1 MKIYNHRSSKNR
13 HQKAN
18 IIRFEE
24 HWSHGINRRNFIKS
38 SLVVSMLGGMAA
50 CKPSVP
56 TSSTTQELNLIQQS
70 DDIVKIDDYTFSNKQ
85 HLDLQAIYMR
95 LFPDDG
101 DGPSANDLNVLTYL
115 EWAMTDQRNID
126 DGDPEFIVKGIG
138 WLNQLANDEQG
149 GDFRHLSAAVQDSL
163 ISQTANSDAGN
174 NWLSILLY
182 YMIEALTLDPFY
194 GGNTEQIGW
203 QWLEHQ
209 GGFPHPV
216 TGKTYR
222 DFE

>member
-1 MKIYNHRSSKNR
+1 MKIYRNSKDR
-13 HQKAN
+13 QQKAN
-18 IIRFEE
+18 IIRFKE
-24 HWSHGINRRNFIKS
+24 HWSHGINRRDFIKS
-38 SLVVSMLGGMAA
+38 SLVVSVLGGMTA

-56 TSSTTQELNLIQQS
+56 APSADQELNLIQQS
-70 DDIVKIDDYTFSNKQ
+70 NDIVKIDDYTFSDKQ

-101 DGPSANDLNVLTYL
+101 DGPSADDLNILTYL

-138 WLNQLANDEQG
+138 WLNQLANDEEG
-149 GDFRHLSAAVQDSL
+149 EDFRHLSATVQDEL
-163 ISQTANSDAGN
+163 ISQTANSNAGN

-194 GGNTEQIGW
+194 GGNTKQIGW

-216 TGKTYR
+216 MGKTYR